1 MSTGVPTI
9 LMTGGSGRIGSML
22 RTRLARPGRTLRLLD
37 VVPPPAAAYV
47 PALLPVVL
55 LVPLA
60 LVVWFASARFG
71 PRPGWPRH
79 RATRTGGYLRLR
91 LPPVFR

>member
-1 MSTGVPTI
+1 VISALVTG
-9 LMTGGSGRIGSML
+9 R
-22 RTRLARPGRTLRLLD
+22 RPQGLERSLGIFAA
-37 VVPPPAAAYV
+37 VVVGAGASAVVTAYV

-71 PRPGWPRH
+71 PRPGWPD
-79 RATRTGGYLRLR
+79 
-91 LPPVFR
+91 PE

>member
-1 MSTGVPTI
+1 MTSVISAVVTGRKPEGLERSLGIFVA
-9 LMTGGSGRIGSML
+9 L
-22 RTRLARPGRTLRLLD
+22 
-37 VVPPPAAAYV
+37 VVGACASALVTAYV

-71 PRPGWPRH
+71 PRPGWQDP
-79 RATRTGGYLRLR
+79 G
-91 LPPVFR
+91 